1 MHEDEAMDTGEDD
14 APLATAEQKAVS
26 AKKGNRMAP
35 LLQRRFLVISLAVL
49 LLLGLNAG
57 ISILI
62 SSNYQQE
69 TVEFDMKGTL
79 DTFTQ
84 QSAQAQLTKEA
95 AEALTRRFSSA
106 LESSLNAWKQKH
118 GGVILVK
125 GAVVSGAH
133 DITPEIQ
140 SEIARQMQGAQ

>member
-1 MHEDEAMDTGEDD
+1 
-14 APLATAEQKAVS
+14 
-26 AKKGNRMAP
+26 MAP
-35 LLQRRFLVISLAVL
+35 FLQRRFLVISLAAL

-69 TVEFDMKGTL
+69 TVEFDMKGTI

>member
-140 SEIARQMQGAQ
+140 SEIARKMKGAQ

>member
-1 MHEDEAMDTGEDD
+1 MHEDEAMDTGRDD

-26 AKKGNRMAP
+26 AKKGSRMAP
-35 LLQRRFLVISLAVL
+35 LLQRRFLVISLAAL

-57 ISILI
+57 VSMLV
-62 SSNYQQE
+62 SASYQQE

-140 SEIARQMQGAQ
+140 SEIARQMKGAQ

>member
-26 AKKGNRMAP
+26 AKKGNRMAS

>member
-35 LLQRRFLVISLAVL
+35 LLQRRFLVFSLAAL

-57 ISILI
+57 VSVLV
-62 SSNYQQE
+62 SASYQQE

>member
-14 APLATAEQKAVS
+14 ALLATTEQKAVS
-26 AKKGNRMAP
+26 AKKGNRMSL
-35 LLQRRFLVISLAVL
+35 LLQRRFLVISLAAL

-62 SSNYQQE
+62 SSNYQQD
-69 TVEFDMKGTL
+69 TVEFDMKGTI

-106 LESSLNAWKQKH
+106 LESSLNAWKLKH

>member
-26 AKKGNRMAP
+26 AKKGNRMAS

-140 SEIARQMQGAQ
+140 SEIARQMKGAQ

>member
-1 MHEDEAMDTGEDD
+1 MHNDVAVDAGEDD

-26 AKKGNRMAP
+26 AKKGSRMAP
-35 LLQRRFLVISLAVL
+35 FLQRRFLVISLAAL

-57 ISILI
+57 VSMLV
-62 SSNYQQE
+62 SASYQQE
-69 TVEFDMKGTL
+69 TVEFDIKGTI
-79 DTFTQ
+79 DTFKQ
-84 QSAQAQLTKEA
+84 QSSQAQLTKET
-95 AEALTRRFSSA
+95 AEVLTRRFSSA

>member
-26 AKKGNRMAP
+26 AKKGNRMAS

-95 AEALTRRFSSA
+95 AEVLTRRFSSA

-140 SEIARQMQGAQ
+140 SEIARQMKGAQ

>member
-125 GAVVSGAH
+125 GAVVSGTH

>member
-1 MHEDEAMDTGEDD
+1 MHNDVAVDAGEDD
-14 APLATAEQKAVS
+14 APLSTKEQKAVS
-26 AKKGNRMAP
+26 AKKGSKMAP
-35 LLQRRFLVISLAVL
+35 FLQRRFLVISLAAL

-69 TVEFDMKGTL
+69 TVEFDMKGTI

-106 LESSLNAWKQKH
+106 LESSLNAWKLKH